1 MEAYPDR
8 WLLLEQASDRG
19 DWCEGQGVYDHLI
32 LNDSVNQPKAGAPTG
47 SPAEREICILFLPER
62 YGGLALPDAYTNRF
76 TWRWNV
82 WCHYGRDISLADCPQ
97 RWQSY
102 ERLSEQDKAGLSRGG
117 SQPPLPFSRGM
128 PQPWSDC
135 MNEFKDIVKD
145 IVREPPSVTG
155 GGSDQF
161 NRCLDLLK
169 RAWGLATGNQ
179 STQSLLEQS
188 REALPAVLAARY
200 ILDAL
205 PAHAGLDP
213 QTRKATLVKSLALC
227 RDSGLLAMAQ
237 RKEQFSDTMREAYR
251 RVGFT
256 VLYLQCLTKPAA
268 QHQFRASDLEHL
280 RRALRILLTTAD
292 VEAAITTKALM
303 QHP

>member
-62 YGGLALPDAYTNRF
+62 DGGLTLPAAYTNRF

-237 RKEQFSDTMREAYR
+237 RKEQFSDRMREAYR
-251 RVGFT
+251 HLGFT
-256 VLYLQCLTKPAA
+256 VVYLHGLTIRKDRPPIGAG
-268 QHQFRASDLEHL
+268 HLEDL
-280 RRALRILLTTAD
+280 RRALRGLLSAAD
-292 VEAAITTKALM
+292 AEAATTTKALL

>member
-1 MEAYPDR
+1 MEDYPDR

-19 DWCEGQGVYDHLI
+19 DWCKDDCGHLI
-32 LNDSVNQPKAGAPTG
+32 FNNSGVQIKTGSPTG

-102 ERLSEQDKAGLSRGG
+102 ERLSEQDKAGLSREG

-128 PQPWSDC
+128 PQPWSDHFRKLKHTVLQQQKTAGAGENQYMEC
-135 MNEFKDIVKD
+135 LALLRGAWELAAGVQ
-145 IVREPPSVTG
+145 
-155 GGSDQF
+155 GSQ
-161 NRCLDLLK
+161 LLV
-169 RAWGLATGNQ
+169 
-179 STQSLLEQS
+179 EQS

-205 PAHAGLDP
+205 PTHAGLDP
-213 QTRKATLVKSLALC
+213 QTRKATLAKSLTLC
-227 RDSGLLAMAQ
+227 RESGLLAMAQ
-237 RKEQFSDTMREAYR
+237 RKEQFSDRMRQAYR

>member
-1 MEAYPDR
+1 MEDYPDR

-19 DWCEGQGVYDHLI
+19 DWCKDDCGHLI
-32 LNDSVNQPKAGAPTG
+32 FNNSGVQIKTGSPTG

-62 YGGLALPDAYTNRF
+62 YGGLALPDAYTNRY

-117 SQPPLPFSRGM
+117 FQPPLPFSRGM

-135 MNEFKDIVKD
+135 MKNLKDIVKD
-145 IVREPPSVTG
+145 IVRKSPSVTG
-155 GGSDQF
+155 GESDQF

-169 RAWGLATGNQ
+169 RAWELATGNQ

-227 RDSGLLAMAQ
+227 RESGLLAMAQ
-237 RKEQFSDTMREAYR
+237 RKEQFSDTMRQAYR
-251 RVGFT
+251 RLGFAVVYLHSLTVGQD
-256 VLYLQCLTKPAA
+256 VPPIRAAHHYLLRSA
-268 QHQFRASDLEHL
+268 L
-280 RRALRILLTTAD
+280 RRLLSAAD
-292 VEAAITTKALM
+292 AEAAIITKALM

>member
-19 DWCEGQGVYDHLI
+19 DWCKDNCGHLI
-32 LNDSVNQPKAGAPTG
+32 FNESGVQTKTGSPTG
-47 SPAEREICILFLPER
+47 SPSEREVCILFLPER
-62 YGGLALPDAYTNRF
+62 YDGLALPDAYTNRF

-97 RWQSY
+97 RWQIY

-117 SQPPLPFSRGM
+117 LQPPLPFSRGM

-135 MNEFKDIVKD
+135 MNEFKDIV
-145 IVREPPSVTG
+145 RHSPSVTG
-155 GGSDQF
+155 GRSDQF

-169 RAWGLATGNQ
+169 RAWELATGNQ

-227 RDSGLLAMAQ
+227 RESGLLAMAP
-237 RKEQFSDTMREAYR
+237 RKEQFSDTMRQAYR
-251 RVGFT
+251 RLGFT
-256 VLYLQCLTKPAA
+256 VVYLHSLSDREDMPLIRAA
-268 QHQFRASDLEHL
+268 HSDLLRQAL
-280 RRALRILLTTAD
+280 RRLISAAD
-292 VEAAITTKALM
+292 AEADTTTKALL

>member
-19 DWCEGQGVYDHLI
+19 DWCEDQGVCDHLI
-32 LNDSVNQPKAGAPTG
+32 FNDSSILPKLGAPNG

-62 YGGLALPDAYTNRF
+62 DGGLALPDAYTNRY

-82 WCHYGRDISLADCPQ
+82 WCHYGRDISLADCSQ

-102 ERLSEQDKAGLSRGG
+102 ERLSEQDKAGLSCGG
-117 SQPPLPFSRGM
+117 SQAPLPFSRGM
-128 PQPWSDC
+128 PQPWSDYI
-135 MNEFKDIVKD
+135 NDLKD
-145 IVREPPSVTG
+145 IVRAVVKQPPSVTA

-161 NRCLDLLK
+161 DRCLDQLTQ
-169 RAWGLATGNQ
+169 AWGLAKGNQ

-188 REALPAVLAARY
+188 REALPTVLAARY
-200 ILDAL
+200 IFDTL
-205 PAHAGLDP
+205 PAHAGSDP
-213 QTRKATLVKSLALC
+213 QTCKATLVKSLALC
-227 RDSGLLAMAQ
+227 RDSGLLAMAP
-237 RKEQFSDTMREAYR
+237 RKEHFSPRMRQAYR

-268 QHQFRASDLEHL
+268 QHQFRAADLEHL
-280 RRALRILLTTAD
+280 RRALWILLTTAD
-292 VEAAITTKALM
+292 AEAAITTKALM

>member
-8 WLLLEQASDRG
+8 WLLLEQASDRSK
-19 DWCEGQGVYDHLI
+19 WCEGQGVYDHLI
-32 LNDSVNQPKAGAPTG
+32 FNDSGSQPKAGAPTG

-205 PAHAGLDP
+205 PTHAGFDP
-213 QTRKATLVKSLALC
+213 QTRKADLAESLALC

-237 RKEQFSDTMREAYR
+237 RKEQFSDRMREAYR
-251 RVGFT
+251 HLGFT
-256 VLYLQCLTKPAA
+256 VVYLHGLTIRKDRPPIGAG
-268 QHQFRASDLEHL
+268 HLEDL
-280 RRALRILLTTAD
+280 RRALRGLLSAAD
-292 VEAAITTKALM
+292 AEAATTTKALL

>member
-1 MEAYPDR
+1 MEDYPDR

-19 DWCEGQGVYDHLI
+19 DWCKDNCGHLI
-32 LNDSVNQPKAGAPTG
+32 FNESGVQIKTGSPTG
-47 SPAEREICILFLPER
+47 SPSDREVCVLFLPER

-76 TWRWNV
+76 TSRWNV

-102 ERLSEQDKAGLSRGG
+102 ERLSEQHKAGLSRGG
-117 SQPPLPFSRGM
+117 LQPPMPFSRGM

-135 MNEFKDIVKD
+135 MNEFKT
-145 IVREPPSVTG
+145 IVRQSPSVRG

-169 RAWGLATGNQ
+169 RAWELATGNQ

-227 RDSGLLAMAQ
+227 RESGLLAMAQ
-237 RKEQFSDTMREAYR
+237 RKEQFSDTMRQAYR
-251 RVGFT
+251 RLGFAVVYLHSLT
-256 VLYLQCLTKPAA
+256 VREDVPPIRAAHPYL
-268 QHQFRASDLEHL
+268 L
-280 RRALRILLTTAD
+280 RRALRRLLTTAD
-292 VEAAITTKALM
+292 AEAAITTNALM

>member
-1 MEAYPDR
+1 MEDYPDR

-32 LNDSVNQPKAGAPTG
+32 FNDSGIHPKAGAPTG

-62 YGGLALPDAYTNRF
+62 DGGLTLPAAYTNRF

-102 ERLSEQDKAGLSRGG
+102 ERLSEQDKAGLSLGG

-135 MNEFKDIVKD
+135 MKHLKDIVKNS
-145 IVREPPSVTG
+145 PSITG

-251 RVGFT
+251 HLGFT
-256 VLYLQCLTKPAA
+256 VVYLHGLTIRKDRPPIGAG
-268 QHQFRASDLEHL
+268 HLEDL
-280 RRALRILLTTAD
+280 RRALRGLLSAAEA
-292 VEAAITTKALM
+292 EAATTTKALL